1 MKLKRIP
8 LIALTIFQTAGIAAQ
23 TLVAHFDMSL
33 SNGKI
38 TEAVTNTDF
47 TVNSQLP
54 ACSIKGVSGQALRF
68 DGYSNYVKAA
78 VPVSSFSTEAMT
90 ISVSLSAE
98 SYPMMQVDVA
108 EDTPTFATI
117 CGNLDEDAKT
127 GFAFELSSQGDL
139 RFRYGSA
146 TGFLMTVNGGQKLPR
161 GQWCDLTAVLD
172 KAGNEAAIW
181 LNGMKI
187 GSGRMSRAD
196 IVHSDKDFYI
206 GKNQMNI
213 TDPWTGKMLLN
224 TFCGAI
230 DDISISNGAIDFSTL
245 DLIDFSLLPPPDF
258 NYPAERYAEN
268 IWRPQFHGM
277 PSGSWTNETHGLIYS
292 GGKYHVFFQ
301 KNANGPY
308 MSRLHW
314 GHISSEN
321 LYDWT
326 EEPIAIAPGEDYDI
340 KGCWS
345 GCVYEDE
352 GNTYILYTA
361 VDNAKATIAQAKAK
375 DNRLIEWEKQ
385 GVIINGR
392 PSGLSDDFRDPYF
405 FTANGQ
411 KYIIVGTSKNNV
423 GACTLHKYDGGSWTN
438 DGTIFFQGGN
448 ANQHGTFWEM
458 PNVTPMGDG
467 KWLFTCTPL
476 NTGVGVRTLCWVGT
490 IGTDGKFTPDG
501 EVQYLEMAG
510 ISRDGYGLLSPSIY
524 QKDGKTLLLGIV
536 PDKLPTQTN
545 FEMGWAHNYSLPRE
559 ISLAAD
565 GLLVQKPYSRLTGMR
580 TETSLSKELALTGIE
595 SLAPVSGRQI
605 ELLGEFTVASGTCG
619 FNFLKSGSKQ
629 VSLTYDADSGNLTL
643 DMTSLDR
650 TVNDGVYGG
659 IYSVAL
665 PKKVA
670 LGEKLKLHV
679 FLDGSIAEIFVNDT
693 WAYSVRIFP
702 NDAAAVEAEVF
713 ATNQMQTNVKA
724 WTLNAGNPSSGIKS
738 LWMSQRSDNSIYDL
752 QGRHLNVVPQKRI
765 YINNGKKYVSR

>member
-277 PSGSWTNETHGLIYS
+277 PSGS
-292 GGKYHVFFQ
+292 
-301 KNANGPY
+301 
-308 MSRLHW
+308 
-314 GHISSEN
+314 
-321 LYDWT
+321 
-326 EEPIAIAPGEDYDI
+326 
-340 KGCWS
+340 
-345 GCVYEDE
+345 
-352 GNTYILYTA
+352 
-361 VDNAKATIAQAKAK
+361 
-375 DNRLIEWEKQ
+375 
-385 GVIINGR
+385 
-392 PSGLSDDFRDPYF
+392 
-405 FTANGQ
+405 
-411 KYIIVGTSKNNV
+411 
-423 GACTLHKYDGGSWTN
+423 
-438 DGTIFFQGGN
+438 
-448 ANQHGTFWEM
+448 
-458 PNVTPMGDG
+458 
-467 KWLFTCTPL
+467 
-476 NTGVGVRTLCWVGT
+476 
-490 IGTDGKFTPDG
+490 
-501 EVQYLEMAG
+501 
-510 ISRDGYGLLSPSIY
+510 
-524 QKDGKTLLLGIV
+524 
-536 PDKLPTQTN
+536 
-545 FEMGWAHNYSLPRE
+545 
-559 ISLAAD
+559 
-565 GLLVQKPYSRLTGMR
+565 
-580 TETSLSKELALTGIE
+580 
-595 SLAPVSGRQI
+595 
-605 ELLGEFTVASGTCG
+605 
-619 FNFLKSGSKQ
+619 
-629 VSLTYDADSGNLTL
+629 
-643 DMTSLDR
+643 
-650 TVNDGVYGG
+650 
-659 IYSVAL
+659 
-665 PKKVA
+665 
-670 LGEKLKLHV
+670 
-679 FLDGSIAEIFVNDT
+679 
-693 WAYSVRIFP
+693 
-702 NDAAAVEAEVF
+702 
-713 ATNQMQTNVKA
+713 
-724 WTLNAGNPSSGIKS
+724 
-738 LWMSQRSDNSIYDL
+738 
-752 QGRHLNVVPQKRI
+752 
-765 YINNGKKYVSR
+765 